1 MQAKNFNDNFI
12 FSNLSKFVKKRFAL
26 LHGNADA
33 ERMFSI
39 VTDVRTK
46 KKEEIEPR

>member
-12 FSNLSKFVKKRFAL
+12 FPNLLLAL

-33 ERMFSI
+33 ELIFSI
-39 VTDVRTK
+39 VTDVRTE
-46 KKEEIEPR
+46 KKEQIESR